1 MLLNLQ
7 WSYFDINSQQKF
19 QWDKLDVSEAEA
31 KTILKEAIRFWDR
44 EESFPSA
51 GPEFPNLIKSHVKT
65 FGFDSTIP
73 ADYQQ
78 HSNNYLNEL
87 GFPTLYD
94 IKIGNTSVADEAE
107 AEEEKIS
114 DKYWEENED
123 ADGFDEPQLIDE
135 PVLDEYVEKLIKD
148 NTVV

>member
-1 MLLNLQ
+1 MLLKLH
-7 WSYFDINSQQKF
+7 WTYFDNTGSQKF
-19 QWDKLDVSEAEA
+19 KLDNLIVSEDEA

-51 GPEFPNLIKSHVKT
+51 GGECPNLIKSHVKT

-73 ADYQQ
+73 AIYQQ
-78 HSNNYLNEL
+78 YSKNYPNEL

-94 IKIGNTSVADEAE
+94 IDIGYTSVITEAE
-107 AEEEKIS
+107 DEKERIS
-114 DKYWEENED
+114 DKYWENED

-135 PVLDEYVEKLIKD
+135 PVLDKFVEKLIQE
-148 NTVV
+148 NTNV

>member
-1 MLLNLQ
+1 MLLKLH
-7 WSYFDINSQQKF
+7 WTYFDTTGSQKF
-19 QWDKLDVSEAEA
+19 KLDNLIVSEDEA

-51 GPEFPNLIKSHVKT
+51 GGECPNLIKSHVKT

-73 ADYQQ
+73 AIYQQ
-78 HSNNYLNEL
+78 YSKNYPNEL

-94 IKIGNTSVADEAE
+94 IKIGNTSVFDEAE

-123 ADGFDEPQLIDE
+123 ADGTDEPLITDE
-135 PVLDEYVEKLIKD
+135 SVLDKFVEKLIQE
-148 NTVV
+148 NTNV

>member
-19 QWDKLDVSEAEA
+19 QWDKLIVSEEEA
-31 KTILKEAIRFWDR
+31 KTILKEAIRFLDR

-51 GPEFPNLIKSHVKT
+51 GVEFPNLIKSHVTT

-73 ADYQQ
+73 AIYQQ

-94 IKIGNTSVADEAE
+94 IKIGNTSVAEE
-107 AEEEKIS
+107 AEEKEEKMS
-114 DKYWEENED
+114 DEYWENED
-123 ADGFDEPQLIDE
+123 ADGF
-135 PVLDEYVEKLIKD
+135 EKVWKSR
-148 NTVV
+148 NNRC

>member
-1 MLLNLQ
+1 MIV
-7 WSYFDINSQQKF
+7 SNS
-19 QWDKLDVSEAEA
+19 EA

-51 GPEFPNLIKSHVKT
+51 GGEFPNLIKSHVKT

-73 ADYQQ
+73 AIYQL
-78 HSNNYLNEL
+78 HSKNYLNEL

-94 IKIGNTSVADEAE
+94 VKIGNTSVAEETE

-114 DKYWEENED
+114 DEYWENDD
-123 ADGFDEPQLIDE
+123 ADGTDEPLITDE
-135 PVLDEYVEKLIKD
+135 SVLDEFVEKLIQD
-148 NTVV
+148 NTNV

>member
-7 WSYFDINSQQKF
+7 WTFYDTTGSQKF
-19 QWDKLDVSEAEA
+19 KWDKLIVSDDEA

-51 GPEFPNLIKSHVKT
+51 GGEFPNLIKSHVKT

-73 ADYQQ
+73 AIYQQ
-78 HSNNYLNEL
+78 YIKIYLNEF

-94 IKIGNTSVADEAE
+94 ITIGNTSIFGE
-107 AEEEKIS
+107 AEEKEEQLS
-114 DKYWEENED
+114 DEYWENDD
-123 ADGFDEPQLIDE
+123 ADCTDELLITDE
-135 PVLDEYVEKLIKD
+135 PVLNEFVEKLIRE
-148 NTVV
+148 NTNV

>member
-1 MLLNLQ
+1 MILDLQ
-7 WSYFDINSQQKF
+7 WAYFDINSQQNFKS
-19 QWDKLDVSEAEA
+19 DKLDVSDEEA

-44 EESFPSA
+44 EDSFPSA
-51 GPEFPNLIKSHVKT
+51 GWEFPNLIKSHVNT

-94 IKIGNTSVADEAE
+94 IKIGYTSVAEE
-107 AEEEKIS
+107 AEEEKEKIS
-114 DKYWEENED
+114 DKYWENED
-123 ADGFDEPQLIDE
+123 ADEFEEPQLIDE
-135 PVLDEYVEKLIKD
+135 EVLDKYVDELLEQTRI
-148 NTVV
+148 

>member
-1 MLLNLQ
+1 MKLDLQ
-7 WSYFDINSQQKF
+7 WAYFDINSQQKF
-19 QWDKLDVSEAEA
+19 NWDKLDVPEDEA

-51 GPEFPNLIKSHVKT
+51 GGEFPNLIKSHVKT
-65 FGFDSTIP
+65 FGFDSTVP

-78 HSNNYLNEL
+78 HSKNYLNEL

-94 IKIGNTSVADEAE
+94 IKIGNTSVAEESE
-107 AEEEKIS
+107 AEEEKLS

-148 NTVV
+148 NTDV

>member
-1 MLLNLQ
+1 MILDLQ
-7 WSYFDINSQQKF
+7 WTYFDINSQQKF
-19 QWDKLDVSEAEA
+19 QWDKIDVSDEEA

-51 GPEFPNLIKSHVKT
+51 GCEFPNLIKSHVKT

-73 ADYQQ
+73 AVYQQ

-94 IKIGNTSVADEAE
+94 IKIGYTSVAEEAQE
-107 AEEEKIS
+107 KEEKMS
-114 DKYWEENED
+114 DEYWENED

-135 PVLDEYVEKLIKD
+135 EVLDKYVDELLEQTRI
-148 NTVV
+148 

>member
-7 WSYFDINSQQKF
+7 WTYYDLNSQQKF
-19 QWDKLDVSEAEA
+19 KWDKLIVSEDEA

-51 GPEFPNLIKSHVKT
+51 GGECPNLIKSHVKT

-73 ADYQQ
+73 AIYQQ
-78 HSNNYLNEL
+78 YINNYLNEL

-94 IKIGNTSVADEAE
+94 IKIGNTSVFDEAE
-107 AEEEKIS
+107 AEEDRIS
-114 DKYWEENED
+114 DEYWENDD
-123 ADGFDEPQLIDE
+123 ADGTDEPLITDE
-135 PVLDEYVEKLIKD
+135 SVLDEFVEKLIED
-148 NTVV
+148 NTNV

>member
-1 MLLNLQ
+1 MILDLQ
-7 WSYFDINSQQKF
+7 WTYFDKNSQQKF
-19 QWDKLDVSEAEA
+19 QWDKIDVSVEVA

-51 GPEFPNLIKSHVKT
+51 GCEFPNLIKSHVNT

-73 ADYQQ
+73 SVYQQ

-94 IKIGNTSVADEAE
+94 IQIGYTSVAEE
-107 AEEEKIS
+107 AEEKKEKMS
-114 DKYWEENED
+114 DEYWENDD

-135 PVLDEYVEKLIKD
+135 EVLDKFVDELIG
-148 NTVV
+148 

>member
-19 QWDKLDVSEAEA
+19 QWDKLIVSENEA

-51 GPEFPNLIKSHVKT
+51 GGEFPNLIKSHIKT

-73 ADYQQ
+73 ASYQLR
-78 HSNNYLNEL
+78 SKNYLNEL

-94 IKIGNTSVADEAE
+94 IKIGNTSVAEESE
-107 AEEEKIS
+107 AEEEKMS
-114 DKYWEENED
+114 DKYWENED

-135 PVLDEYVEKLIKD
+135 PVLDKFVEKLISS
-148 NTVV
+148 NE

>member
-1 MLLNLQ
+1 MLLNIQ

-19 QWDKLDVSEAEA
+19 KWDKLIVSEDEA

-51 GPEFPNLIKSHVKT
+51 GGEFPNLIKYHVKT

-73 ADYQQ
+73 AIYQQ
-78 HSNNYLNEL
+78 YSKNYLNEL

-94 IKIGNTSVADEAE
+94 ITIGYTSVAEA
-107 AEEEKIS
+107 AEEKEEKMS
-114 DKYWEENED
+114 DEYWENED
-123 ADGFDEPQLIDE
+123 ADGFDEPLLIDE
-135 PVLDEYVEKLIKD
+135 PALSEFVEQLIKE
-148 NTVV
+148 NTNV